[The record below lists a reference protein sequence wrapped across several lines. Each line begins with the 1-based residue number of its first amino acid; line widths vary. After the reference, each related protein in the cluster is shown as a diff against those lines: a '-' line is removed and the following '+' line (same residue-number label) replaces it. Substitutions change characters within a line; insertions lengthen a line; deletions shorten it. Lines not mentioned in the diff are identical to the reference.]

1 MAKMRLGVALVMPP
15 PLDREVDTLRRAT
28 GDGTFGRVPP
38 HCTIVPPVNVRADR
52 LGDAL
57 AVLRTAAAASRP
69 IEARLGPPTTF
80 LPDNPVLYLPV
91 EMGAAAV
98 AALRQRVFQDPLARP
113 LTWPFVPHVTVADEA
128 DPERIAAAQVAL
140 CDYRADVTFDRVHL
154 LQEGPGRVWAP
165 IADFRL
171 EAPAVVGRG
180 GLEVALSVTEA
191 LDPEARAFS
200 QREWDACNLAEL
212 GRARGAEPLSITA
225 RSGDKVVGVAEGEW
239 SPPTA
244 YLDNLIVAASERGHG
259 IGSRLL
265 AAFESSAAERGCVRL
280 LLRVRSGT
288 DAEGF
293 YRHKGWVEEARLS
306 PWYGSRDAIW
316 LGRAL

>member
-28 GDGTFGRVPP
+28 GDGTYGRVPP

-52 LGDAL
+52 LDDAL
-57 AVLRTAAAASRP
+57 AVLRAAAGASRP

-80 LPDNPVLYLPV
+80 LPDNPVLYLPL
-91 EMGAAAV
+91 EAGAAAV

-128 DPERIAAAQVAL
+128 DPVRIAAAQVAL
-140 CDYRADVTFDRVHL
+140 CDYRAEVTFERVHL
-154 LQEGPGRVWAP
+154 LREGPGRVWEP

-180 GLEVALSVTEA
+180 GLEIELSVTDA
-191 LDPEARAFS
+191 LDPEAQAFS
-200 QREWDACNLAEL
+200 VREWEALNLAQL
-212 GRARGAEPLSITA
+212 GRVRDAEPLSITA
-225 RSGDKVVGVAEGEW
+225 RIAGEVVGVAGGEW
-239 SPPTA
+239 SSPTA

-265 AAFESSAAERGCVRL
+265 AAFESAAVQRGCSRL
-280 LLRVRSGT
+280 ALRVRTGT

-306 PWYGSRDAIW
+306 PWFGNRETVFLRRD
-316 LGRAL
+316 L

>member
-1 MAKMRLGVALVMPP
+1 MAKMRLGVALIMPP

-52 LGDAL
+52 LDDAL
-57 AVLRTAAAASRP
+57 RVLRAAAAAARP
-69 IEARLGPPTTF
+69 FDARLGPPTTF
-80 LPDNPVLYLPV
+80 LPDNPVLYLPFEV
-91 EMGAAAV
+91 GAATV

-140 CDYRADVTFDRVHL
+140 CDYRTDVSFDRVHL

-165 IADFRL
+165 IADFPF

-180 GLEVALSVTEA
+180 GLEVELTVTDA
-191 LDPEARAFS
+191 LDPAARSFSHRQWEA
-200 QREWDACNLAEL
+200 DNLAAL
-212 GRARGAEPLSITA
+212 GRAKAAEPLSITA
-225 RSGDKVVGVAEGEW
+225 RMGGEVVGVVEGE
-239 SPPTA
+239 SAGATA
-244 YLDNLIVAASERGHG
+244 HLTNLIVARSARGQG

-265 AAFESSAAERGCVRL
+265 AAFESEAAERGCTLLTVRVPA
-280 LLRVRSGT
+280 RAQ
-288 DAEGF
+288 AETF
-293 YRHKGWVEEARLS
+293 FRHKGWVGGEGEALDLRRVL
-306 PWYGSRDAIW
+306 
-316 LGRAL
+316 

>member
-1 MAKMRLGVALVMPP
+1 MAKMRLGVALIMPP

-52 LGDAL
+52 LDDAL
-57 AVLRTAAAASRP
+57 RVLREAAAATRP
-69 IEARLGPPTTF
+69 FDARLGPPTTF
-80 LPDNPVLYLPV
+80 LPDNPVLYLPF
-91 EMGAAAV
+91 EAGGAAV
-98 AALRQRVFQDPLARP
+98 AALRQRVFRDPLARP

-140 CDYRADVTFDRVHL
+140 CDYRTNLRFDRVHL
-154 LQEGPGRVWAP
+154 LQEGAGRVWAP
-165 IADFRL
+165 IADFRF
-171 EAPAVVGRG
+171 EAPAIVGRG
-180 GLEVALSVTEA
+180 GVELELSVTET

-200 QREWDACNLAEL
+200 RQEWEEHNLAHR

-225 RSGDKVVGVAEGEW
+225 RMDGEVVGVAEGEW
-239 SPPTA
+239 GSPTA
-244 YLDNLIVAASERGHG
+244 YLTNLIVARSARGQG

-265 AAFESSAAERGCVRL
+265 AAFESFAAEQGCDRL
-280 LLRVRSGT
+280 ALRVWAGSH
-288 DAEGF
+288 AEGF

-306 PWYGSRDAIW
+306 PWFGGSQCVQLRRD
-316 LGRAL
+316 L